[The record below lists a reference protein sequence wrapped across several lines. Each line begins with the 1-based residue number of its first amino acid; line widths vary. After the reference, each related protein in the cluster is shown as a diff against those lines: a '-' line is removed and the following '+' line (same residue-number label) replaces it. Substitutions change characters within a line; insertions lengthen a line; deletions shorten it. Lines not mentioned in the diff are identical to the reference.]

1 MTFLEF
7 CVLMRSHLKKVIVI
21 PVVAGAL
28 SLAVAFAISAINP
41 NFSAKATVV
50 CSGGDFTAVTGLAN
64 SVASGQYNA
73 SVSTSAST
81 TNKTITVKATGSS
94 ADSCVSAA
102 NQAVNDLSREISD
115 KQLASSTTVSEARQA
130 QRTGKSPLFY
140 GLAGFAAALLCV
152 VSFCVL
158 VDKTKGSVHSSA
170 AAAKSGLKYLGTL
183 DGNPAHHNL
192 VVANLRF
199 SGNDE
204 GLFAEKVLFVPSNSL
219 VHVEKARDLLI
230 GLAESDTLQICVAPA
245 LDCGVSALYEGRDAD
260 AVVAVVESEVS
271 SQMEINE
278 LIHEFEIAGITLA
291 GYVYL
296 PYNFGK
302 VEHC

>member
-1 MTFLEF
+1 MSLLEF
-7 CVLMRSHLKKVIVI
+7 CVLMRSHLKKVVVI

-28 SLAVAFAISAINP
+28 SLAVAFAISTVNP
-41 NFSAKATVV
+41 NFTAKASIV
-50 CSGGDFTAVTGLAN
+50 CSGGDFTAVTGLAS

-81 TNKTITVKATGSS
+81 TNKTITIKATGSS

-102 NQAVNDLSREISD
+102 NQAVNDLSKEIND

-140 GLAGFAAALLCV
+140 GLAGFAAALFCT
-152 VSFCVL
+152 VSICVL
-158 VDKTKGSVHSSA
+158 VDKARGSIHSSA
-170 AAAKSGLKYLGTL
+170 TVAKSGLKCLGVL
-183 DGNPAHHNL
+183 DGNLAHHNL

-204 GLFAEKVLFVPSNSL
+204 GAFSEKVLLVPSNSL
-219 VHVEKARDLLI
+219 VHVKKAHKLLAE
-230 GLAESDTLQICVAPA
+230 LAESDTLQICVAPA
-245 LDCGVSALYEGRDAD
+245 LDSAVSALYEGRRAD
-260 AVVAVVESEVS
+260 AVVAVVESEIS
-271 SQMEINE
+271 SQMEIKE
-278 LIHEFEIAGITLA
+278 LIHEFEIAGISLA

-302 VEHC
+302 TEHC